1 MKSIKCN
8 IRVTVP
14 IPLAVLP
21 YPGLDKETGRLSVDW
36 VNDSPGTIYI
46 NHKDLRKIKML
57 FQREAW
63 IKMTSVLHSGVIVRC
78 SLLLLLD
85 WEMAQH
91 QSSAEGIMCIIA
103 FVLSA
108 AHLVI
113 SFNLTTISITS
124 HSMLGRALV
133 TSFEFRDHSMLLHGR
148 AFQIGTIFEAQ
159 FVG

>member
-1 MKSIKCN
+1 
-8 IRVTVP
+8 
-14 IPLAVLP
+14 
-21 YPGLDKETGRLSVDW
+21 
-36 VNDSPGTIYI
+36 
-46 NHKDLRKIKML
+46 
-57 FQREAW
+57 
-63 IKMTSVLHSGVIVRC
+63 MTSVLHSGVIVRRPP
-78 SLLLLLD
+78 LLLLLG
-85 WEMAQH
+85 EAQLRNGTAA
-91 QSSAEGIMCIIA
+91 QQKDLCIIA

-148 AFQIGTIFEAQ
+148 AFQIGTIIEAQ